1 MNKVREKG
9 RGGGGGLGGVERL
22 RREKVNC
29 QIDGSNFVGIKSR
42 GKKFIDVYIPGLN
55 QIA

>member
-1 MNKVREKG
+1 MREKG
-9 RGGGGGLGGVERL
+9 RGGGGLGGVERL
-22 RREKVNC
+22 RREKVKC
-29 QIDGSNFVGIKSR
+29 QIDGSNFVGMKSR